1 MIATFT
7 THAEIRAQQRG
18 IRREVLDYLIAYG
31 RREHDHAKC
40 EVVFFDSKAIDQLR
54 KEVGT
59 HAANLMAGHRDVYV
73 VVDSDGIVITA
84 GHRYRRVLRDRSLAN
99 LRPGRHRRPKRVRRA
114 RETVA
119 KADLHPPIH

>member
-40 EVVFFDSKAIDQLR
+40 EVVFFDSKAMDQLR

-59 HAANLMAGHRDVYV
+59 HAANLMTGHRDVYV
-73 VVDSDGIVITA
+73 VVPEE
-84 GHRYRRVLRDRSLAN
+84 L
-99 LRPGRHRRPKRVRRA
+99 P
-114 RETVA
+114 
-119 KADLHPPIH
+119 